1 MGVQMTLAKPAG
13 LNKAQV
19 KKRLA
24 GLLCSKP
31 VAFPSIDAPL
41 GDRGIRSGIRIQ
53 RVVTSVTG
61 APTHDSRRSRH
72 IALLPDYPCT
82 NHISPH

>member
-1 MGVQMTLAKPAG
+1 MGVQMTLAKPTG
-13 LNKAQV
+13 LNKVQV
-19 KKRLA
+19 KQRLA

-31 VAFPSIDAPL
+31 VAFLSIDAPL
-41 GDRGIRSGIRIQ
+41 GDRAIRSDIRIQ
-53 RVVTSVTG
+53 GVTSLTG
-61 APTHDSRRSRH
+61 SPTHDSRLGRH